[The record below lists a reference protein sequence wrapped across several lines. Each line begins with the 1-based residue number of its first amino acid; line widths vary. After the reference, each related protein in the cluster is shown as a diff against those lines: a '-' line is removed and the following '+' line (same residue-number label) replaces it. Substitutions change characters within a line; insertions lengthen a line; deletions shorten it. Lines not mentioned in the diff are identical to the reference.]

1 MNFAYWSSCVF
12 TDSSTRAW
20 IVTDFGCLGGALM
33 IAMLSPCSSFP
44 VLSDILSYKSV
55 AAPPPRGQNT
65 SCVFQQQKAGV
76 TPEARRDRAAIL
88 RRGGVAPAH
97 PSVLAASPFL
107 PWPHASAHFSIGL
120 STPAAKADPNDPPNV
135 PSWLFLTSPAVLG
148 VGFRFGF
155 ASNKAICPSTSSLS
169 KITLRGGARS

>member
-1 MNFAYWSSCVF
+1 RIGLELRCWSASA
-12 TDSSTRAW
+12 R
-20 IVTDFGCLGGALM
+20 
-33 IAMLSPCSSFP
+33 
-44 VLSDILSYKSV
+44 
-55 AAPPPRGQNT
+55 PRHGLRFLAQLE
-65 SCVFQQQKAGV
+65 AGV

-135 PSWLFLTSPAVLG
+135 PCWLFFTSRS
-148 VGFRFGF
+148 RF
-155 ASNKAICPSTSSLS
+155 K
-169 KITLRGGARS
+169 

>member
-1 MNFAYWSSCVF
+1 
-12 TDSSTRAW
+12 
-20 IVTDFGCLGGALM
+20 M
-33 IAMLSPCSSFP
+33 IAMLSFYSSLA
-44 VLSDILSYKSV
+44 VLYYGCLTTSLLFRLR
-55 AAPPPRGQNT
+55 AAKTRAAI
-65 SCVFQQQKAGV
+65 SQQLAAGV

-107 PWPHASAHFSIGL
+107 PSPHASAHFSIGL

-135 PSWLFLTSPAVLG
+135 PSWLFFTSIAVLG
-148 VGFRFGF
+148 VGFRFGV
-155 ASNKAICPSTSSLS
+155 ASNKPICPFTSSLS